1 MNREDIEKLE
11 DFELRKAV
19 ALHNGYRWGIVG
31 TSSSPKEDTP
41 IYGFIAVINGR
52 EYMGIG
58 VPDWEKN
65 YSDAFSL
72 VEEWRLAPTP
82 PSSVGIHEIS
92 ITYEDYDG
100 TMKPLWYCYFAQ
112 YTDKTE
118 DYQWFYSSGE
128 TPQVAI
134 CRAYVLW
141 KEGLNDNHSID

>member
-41 IYGFIAVINGR
+41 IYGFIAVINGK

-58 VPDWEKN
+58 VPDWTKN
-65 YSDAFSL
+65 YSDAFGL
-72 VEEWRLAPTP
+72 VEEWRTSPL
-82 PSSVGIHEIS
+82 PSEGIHEIS

-100 TMKPLWYCYFAQ
+100 DREPGWYCAFAQ
-112 YTDKTE
+112 YTDIVAE
-118 DYQWFYSSGE
+118 YLWFYGE
-128 TPQVAI
+128 GKTSQEAI
-134 CRAYVLW
+134 CRAYLMW
-141 KEGLNDNHSID
+141 KEDTHEADKN